1 MYTYVYIYFLVQ
13 ERRRVLLGEGQAAP
27 WSSLGGTHSIRT
39 SDGNEAGAEAEEES
53 SKNAGKA
60 GHQAGGFLCPVWYA

>member
-1 MYTYVYIYFLVQ
+1 MGRGRQ
-13 ERRRVLLGEGQAAP
+13 VL
-27 WSSLGGTHSIRT
+27 SHRLGGTHSIRT

-60 GHQAGGFLCPVWYA
+60 GHQAGGFLCPVWCA